1 MVDTNF
7 KKVQEGQKALVYYLG
22 HRLHVEIYNVNKEDE
37 RVYFKIEYFT
47 WIKNKRKDMNEQ
59 EKILRPELS
68 SYKDEIHHHNG
79 FIEDRWRHNEY
90 VEDLEKYVDYL
101 ETKLKEHKTK

>member
-1 MVDTNF
+1 MENMA
-7 KKVQEGQKALVYYLG
+7 KLEYL
-22 HRLHVEIYNVNKEDE
+22 
-37 RVYFKIEYFT
+37 T

-101 ETKLKEHKTK
+101 ETKLNERK